1 MNMSTLTRK
10 TSIPLF
16 LCALPLAFLLAS
28 CADNSQ
34 QKMGEEVFSGLCI
47 NCHAAGLNGAPIFGN
62 AKMWGPRLEQGL
74 PTLIEHAINGYELMP
89 AKGGNP
95 DLTDEQIAAAV
106 TYMVN
111 EVQ

>member
-1 MNMSTLTRK
+1 MNRRVKLIQLVCAF
-10 TSIPLF
+10 TSGIF
-16 LCALPLAFLLAS
+16 LSACS
-28 CADNSQ
+28 DNSQ
-34 QKMGEEVFSGLCI
+34 LKMGEEVFAGQCI

-62 AKMWGPRLEQGL
+62 AKMWGPRIEQGL
-74 PTLIEHAINGYELMP
+74 PTLIEHAKNGYELMP
-89 AKGGNP
+89 ERGGDL

>member
-1 MNMSTLTRK
+1 MTR
-10 TSIPLF
+10 IPKIVAIS
-16 LCALPLAFLLAS
+16 ALASSVTFLAS

-34 QKMGEEVFSGLCI
+34 LKMGEEVFSGLCI
-47 NCHAAGLNGAPIFGN
+47 ACHAAGLNGAPIFGN
-62 AKMWGPRLEQGL
+62 AKMWGPRIEQGI
-74 PTLIEHAINGYELMP
+74 PTLVEHATNGYGLMP

-106 TYMVN
+106 AYMVN

>member
-1 MNMSTLTRK
+1 MKINATKRRMP
-10 TSIPLF
+10 IPAI
-16 LCALPLAFLLAS
+16 LCLLPLALFLTS

-34 QKMGEEVFSGLCI
+34 QKMGEEVFAGLCI

-62 AKMWGPRLEQGL
+62 AKMWGPRIEQGL
-74 PTLIEHAINGYELMP
+74 PTLIEHATNGYELMP

-106 TYMVN
+106 TYMVSQV
-111 EVQ
+111 E

>member
-1 MNMSTLTRK
+1 MKHSKIRLGLVSSATL
-10 TSIPLF
+10 
-16 LCALPLAFLLAS
+16 ALSLLGVG

-34 QKMGEEVFSGLCI
+34 LKMGEEVFSGLCI
-47 NCHAAGLNGAPIFGN
+47 ACHAAGLNGAPIVGN
-62 AKMWGPRLEQGL
+62 SKMWGPRIEQGV
-74 PTLIEHAINGYELMP
+74 PTLIEHATNGYGLMP

-106 TYMVN
+106 AYMVN